1 MRDALPG
8 ITSGDEDVIGI
19 ERIATD
25 EGEIVGRFHYLTGP
39 AKLNRAS
46 LRKTFA
52 CPLLEPRVTIG
63 AVVGLAGLVVFT
75 ADDQHVVVLKAL
87 KPEVVIRIECVP
99 VQRVRDRSFGDFCAD
114 YVRDVRRLF
123 RVNRDTIVYGRVRRN
138 DDHVASNNRTMATF
152 DVRVLTAF
160 DCLGMCFVEQT
171 PAVTAD
177 RTR

>member
-19 ERIATD
+19 QRIATD

-99 VQRVRDRSFGDFCAD
+99 VQRDRKSVVKGKMVKVGAWRMARTNDQS
-114 YVRDVRRLF
+114 
-123 RVNRDTIVYGRVRRN
+123 IVQLEVK
-138 DDHVASNNRTMATF
+138 
-152 DVRVLTAF
+152 
-160 DCLGMCFVEQT
+160 
-171 PAVTAD
+171 
-177 RTR
+177 